1 MYPKI
6 KLSLKFLLFYPDPE
20 GDKMNFKLD
29 SLQKWDTPYSDS
41 FYGMRLT
48 IVILLLSFYCL
59 EENVYMLLCFP
70 ILLKAGLAA
79 RRQLY
84 PIQDILLKIPFQ

>member
-29 SLQKWDTPYSDS
+29 SLQKWDTPYSGS

-48 IVILLLSFYCL
+48 IVIVLLSIYCL
-59 EENVYMLLCFP
+59 EKNAYRLLCFP
-70 ILLKAGLAA
+70 LLLKSG
-79 RRQLY
+79 
-84 PIQDILLKIPFQ
+84 